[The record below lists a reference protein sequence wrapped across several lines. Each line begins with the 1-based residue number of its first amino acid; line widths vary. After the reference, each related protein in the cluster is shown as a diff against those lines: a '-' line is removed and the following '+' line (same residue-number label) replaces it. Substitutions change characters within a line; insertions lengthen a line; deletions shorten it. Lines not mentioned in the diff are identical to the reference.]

1 MTARDVPTDGDIVV
15 REDRRDGA
23 IVYVLST
30 VSGADQITT
39 FQYERSVEHALGFAR
54 RARVRAWLQRENTI
68 ELLHDFSSVI
78 ASV

>member
-1 MTARDVPTDGDIVV
+1 MVRDVPANGDIVV

-30 VSGADQITT
+30 VSGDDLLTSP
-39 FQYERSVEHALGFAR
+39 QYERCVEHALAFAR
-54 RARVRAWLQRENTI
+54 RARACAWLQTETTI
-68 ELLHDFSSVI
+68 ELLHDFGSV

>member
-1 MTARDVPTDGDIVV
+1 MAARDVPAIGDIVV

-30 VSGADQITT
+30 VHGDDQLTT
-39 FQYERSVEHALGFAR
+39 LQYERSVEHALALAR
-54 RARVRAWLQRENTI
+54 RARVRAWLQTASTI
-68 ELLHDFSSVI
+68 ELLHDFGSV